1 MLFVFE
7 NGTDSVLGGFRV
19 SGLWIGI
26 LEGMETLKSGI
37 LKAVVIAAHAVTWK
51 NAAGIRGG
59 ARFSSES
66 LHRNLI
72 CKWLCLDR
80 AYSHSNT
87 FILKQ
92 VFPVSFQKFT
102 FMLGNFFRRPPN
114 VASWVQIFLT

>member
-1 MLFVFE
+1 MLSVFE

-19 SGLWIGI
+19 RGLQAGI
-26 LEGMETLKSGI
+26 LKGMETLKSGI
-37 LKAVVIAAHAVTWK
+37 LKAVVTVAHAVTRK

-66 LHRNLI
+66 SQRNLI

-92 VFPVSFQKFT
+92 VFPVSFQEFT
-102 FMLGNFFRRPPN
+102 FMLGNFFRRPQTWPLWFRF
-114 VASWVQIFLT
+114 S